1 MVVSMVSGTAD
12 RVDRRSRPAV
22 LLAERPEDLLDVQRD
37 AVGPVVDGA
46 DHVLRGGQARASRS
60 VVIIPVSDDES
71 RPSRASSA
79 SRWVSSLERHSRI
92 GIRG

>member
-1 MVVSMVSGTAD
+1 MVVSMVSGTPMVSTDDPVQPSCSRSA
-12 RVDRRSRPAV
+12 RRTSSTCSGMPSVRSWTAPTTSCGAGRP
-22 LLAERPEDLLDVQRD
+22 D
-37 AVGPVVDGA
+37 
-46 DHVLRGGQARASRS
+46 ASRS